1 LYRSLNRPVVAALIL
16 ATVFF
21 AAALSARAQD
31 ANSVTTMIT
40 TTPVAQSSQSA
51 EFQSLAERRWEMGPF
66 VNYGNGVGDRSDY
79 HFFALGFQL
88 SRSMFPVVHAGPF
101 SGRFEFGGNI
111 MPLFQAYTP
120 ASYQI
125 DVPVTPTTP
134 TGLERIGG
142 GTFTGLSV
150 TPVVFRWNFLPESR
164 RFTPWFQAQGAV
176 LYTTHKFPPTVEV
189 PEGTPGGTSVFNFR
203 SGAGIGFHYFTRP
216 RRSLDFALNAEHI
229 SSASLGDKNPGVNA
243 SLQLQLGYT
252 WWK

>member
-1 LYRSLNRPVVAALIL
+1 MHRIFTHPVITAWIL
-16 ATVFF
+16 ATAFS
-21 AAALSARAQD
+21 AATLSARAQD
-31 ANSVTTMIT
+31 AYSVTTMIT
-40 TTPVAQSSQSA
+40 ATPAALNMRPA

-88 SRSMFPVVHAGPF
+88 SRSMFPVVHAGPL

-134 TGLERIGG
+134 TGVERIGG

-150 TPVVFRWNFLPESR
+150 TPVVFRWNFAPESR

-243 SLQLQLGYT
+243 SLQFQLGYT

>member
-1 LYRSLNRPVVAALIL
+1 MVVL
-16 ATVFF
+16 ASG
-21 AAALSARAQD
+21 ALSAFAQ
-31 ANSVTTMIT
+31 NSNTISTTIT
-40 TTPVAQSSQSA
+40 GETPTKISA
-51 EFQSLAERRWEMGPF
+51 ASEFEPLAARHWEMGPF
-66 VNYGNGVGDRSDY
+66 VNLGNGVGDRLDY

-111 MPLFQAYTP
+111 MPFFQAYTP
-120 ASYQI
+120 ASFQI

-134 TGLERIGG
+134 TGLERFGG

-150 TPVVFRWNFLPESR
+150 TPVVFRWNFAPESR

-176 LYTTHKFPPTVEV
+176 LYTTHKFPPTLEV
-189 PEGTPGGTSVFNFR
+189 PEGTPGGTSVWNFR

-216 RRSLDFALNAEHI
+216 RRSLDLALNAEHI